1 MNDHNWKERGPKG
14 AIAAIL
20 AIMGVGLV
28 AAAALA
34 KQRSRAGREPRGY
47 GEAGGFIDGTT
58 QAELATSDFK
68 MPEDMRAVI
77 PEPPSYA
84 PA

>member
-1 MNDHNWKERGPKG
+1 MKDRKRHGRSPKG

-20 AIMGVGLV
+20 AMVTVGLV

-34 KQRSRAGREPRGY
+34 KQRSREDHEQGN
-47 GEAGGFIDGTT
+47 GGDSLDG
-58 QAELATSDFK
+58 ATPPQDAMGDFK